1 MLTSRYLG
9 FVLDF
14 YCMQCS
20 MNLIFNIPIDCKLS
34 ALSTFIYSGD
44 GAVDKTHAFGV
55 RDCETPMCP

>member
-1 MLTSRYLG
+1 
-9 FVLDF
+9 
-14 YCMQCS
+14 
-20 MNLIFNIPIDCKLS
+20 MNLIFNIPIDFKLS